1 MRFDHYR
8 VLTEMTEESKEYAP
22 TDPPEA
28 VNQLIQGQAQAE
40 TPAHALRVLLVE
52 DNQDHQRLMLL
63 MLQRLG
69 VYVVVAQNGQDG
81 FEAVLRGEPAQ
92 LILMDLHMPRFDGY
106 GATEQIRLVD
116 KKNGHA
122 RRAILAVTA
131 YTDSDERKHCLA
143 VGMDDVLLKP
153 VSFEKL
159 KSVLAQWLPQNKH
172 ADTSQ
177 ASSL

>member
-1 MRFDHYR
+1 MSSW
-8 VLTEMTEESKEYAP
+8 LE
-22 TDPPEA
+22 
-28 VNQLIQGQAQAE
+28 
-40 TPAHALRVLLVE
+40 
-52 DNQDHQRLMLL
+52 
-63 MLQRLG
+63 
-69 VYVVVAQNGQDG
+69 NGQDG